1 MFGDVKARGIKTLCD
16 IASFINPQKEKGNPA
31 FGLALQGG

>member
-1 MFGDVKARGIKTLCD
+1 MFGDVKACGIKALCD
-16 IASFINPQKEKGNPA
+16 IASLINPQKEKGNPA